1 MPTAASSAADAA
13 QKPSSF
19 AIAYP
24 AVRCSECHEPMHDQW
39 KTSAHARAA
48 KADLFTAMRAHAGP
62 GPGAACD
69 PCHLPLK
76 GKLEPGDLAIGE
88 GVTCEACHA
97 IKDVVLL
104 PDATSARVAYSV
116 GDHIER
122 GPICDA
128 PDHYFHK
135 MGCSPLHRESRI
147 CGGCHQWSEA
157 KVPIFTEFDEWERGP
172 SAKAGIS
179 CQDCHMPT
187 TTAEV
192 ARGSP
197 PRPGVPNH
205 SFMGTS
211 GSLVDHALAI
221 TLEVRRKGPAIDVD
235 ATLVN
240 QGAGHS
246 VPSGLPGR
254 QLILRLLAVDRAG
267 HELDRAERTYARV
280 LVDERGV
287 EVPFPAA
294 RSQKVDTRIAAGE
307 QRREAFSLT
316 AKTATLVRAEVALL
330 ELSPAIADALGRPP
344 PDEHVFA
351 RAEVPL
357 GAGGRAVLSKK
368 VTFP

>member
-1 MPTAASSAADAA
+1 MAAPSAADAA
-13 QKPSSF
+13 PRPSSF
-19 AIAYP
+19 AVAYP

-48 KADLFTAMRAHAGP
+48 SSDVFTAMRAQA
-62 GPGAACD
+62 GAAVGATCD

-97 IKDVVLL
+97 IKDVELL
-104 PDATSARVAYSV
+104 PGAASAKVAYSV

-128 PDHYFHK
+128 ADHYFHK

-147 CGGCHQWSEA
+147 CAGCHLWSEGN
-157 KVPIFTEFDEWERGP
+157 VPIFTEFDEWQRGP

-187 TTAEV
+187 ITAEV
-192 ARGSP
+192 ARGSA
-197 PRPGVPNH
+197 PRAGVSNH
-205 SFMGTS
+205 SFMGVT
-211 GSLVDHALAI
+211 GNLVDRAIAI
-221 TLEVRRKGPAIDVD
+221 TLEVSRKGNAIAIS

-254 QLILRLLAVDRAG
+254 QMILRVIAVDQAG
-267 HELDRAERTYARV
+267 RELERAERTYARV

-287 EVPFPAA
+287 EVPFTAA

-307 QRREAFSLT
+307 RRKEAFSLAAT
-316 AKTATLVRAEVALL
+316 AATLVRAEVALRAF
-330 ELSPAIADALGRPP
+330 SPPIAASLGLPL
-344 PDEHVFA
+344 PDERVFA

-357 GAGGRAVLSKK
+357 GAPGRPVPAKR